1 MNCLV
6 RNHRNGHPE
15 RTYDASQEEKNKP
28 KTHSFWKNYAT
39 NDHRNWIFCFSQATL
54 LLRFAVEQTDFCLS
68 SYHNRNF
75 IIECVLHIQWH
86 TTIREEMTPY

>member
-39 NDHRNWIFCFSQATL
+39 NDRIVIGFFVSRRRPCSCGSPLSKQIFVCPHTII
-54 LLRFAVEQTDFCLS
+54 VIS
-68 SYHNRNF
+68 S
-75 IIECVLHIQWH
+75 
-86 TTIREEMTPY
+86 